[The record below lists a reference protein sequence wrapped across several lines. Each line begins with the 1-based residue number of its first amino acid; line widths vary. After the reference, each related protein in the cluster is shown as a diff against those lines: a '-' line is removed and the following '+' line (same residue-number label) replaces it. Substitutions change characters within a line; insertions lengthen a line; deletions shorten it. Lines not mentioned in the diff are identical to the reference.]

1 MTEDGMVRWHHQLN
15 GHEFESTLGVRDGQ
29 GGLACCCGTMEMS
42 KKAVMYVKSGKSSH
56 FFLIFLFLVHAEEC
70 VLGIINLV
78 SSLVRMWVSCHHCF
92 IVWGHVSCLCCVDFV
107 SKQVCSVLWLSKPAF
122 FSDH

>member
-1 MTEDGMVRWHHQLN
+1 MTENELIEWHHQLN

-78 SSLVRMWVSCHHCF
+78 SSLGRMWVSCHHCF
-92 IVWGHVSCLCCVDFV
+92 IVLGYVLCFYYM
-107 SKQVCSVLWLSKPAF
+107 VLLLRKPAWF
-122 FSDH
+122 CG